1 MDTYQEKI
9 PILARKF
16 KYRRLPTESPLKHKE
31 CYMRLPVTPGHE
43 FSGKV
48 IKLGPDAEKH
58 HKVKRFFPAKIQTFV
73 IAKNLNFR
81 AKNGIFL
88 IGING

>member
-1 MDTYQEKI
+1 
-9 PILARKF
+9 
-16 KYRRLPTESPLKHKE
+16 
-31 CYMRLPVTPGHE
+31 MRLPVTPGHE

-73 IAKNLNFR
+73 TEKNLNFR

-88 IGING
+88 IGINGLYGSVATGYGEFEFSRTFWHFIFNFPHFLTYW